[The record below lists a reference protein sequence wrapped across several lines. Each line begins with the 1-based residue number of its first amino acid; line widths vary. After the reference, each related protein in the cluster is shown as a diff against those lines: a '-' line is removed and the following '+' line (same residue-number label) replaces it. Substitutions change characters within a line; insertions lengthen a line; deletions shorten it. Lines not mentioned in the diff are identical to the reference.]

1 MNFMLLWVTLKLSKG
16 RSAIWRMCIAAT
28 IGGLYAVL
36 LFIPGYEFLQRTSLK
51 LCLSILIILIAF
63 DIRGFREFAKIF
75 MFFYIVTFIFG
86 GAAFGLYY
94 FFEDL
99 GLMKNGVFY
108 IKNYPIRILAISSL
122 IVIVSSRFLWSFI
135 QIRFSKEEL
144 LFDISISFGE
154 GKILTQALLDT
165 GNTLY
170 DPVSNSPVVVIEYAE
185 IRKVLP
191 CEVKAIFDHS
201 LEDDLENITQH
212 ISKSTW
218 IERFRLIPFTAL
230 GKTNG
235 MLIGF
240 KPDTVEVLM
249 GESWIET
256 SSVIIGVYNNRLSKT
271 ESYHAL
277 MNPEIIR

>member
-16 RSAIWRMCIAAT
+16 RSAIWRMCIAAA

-51 LCLSILIILIAF
+51 LCLSILIILIAY
-63 DIRGFREFAKIF
+63 DIRDFKEFVKIF
-75 MFFYIVTFIFG
+75 MFFYVVTFIFG

-99 GLMKNGVFY
+99 GVMKNGVFY
-108 IKNYPIRILAISSL
+108 IKNYPIRILAIASL
-122 IVIVSSRFLWSFI
+122 TMIISSRFLWSFI

-144 LFDISISFGE
+144 LFDISVSFGE

-170 DPVSNSPVVVIEYAE
+170 DPVSNFPVVVIEYAE

-212 ISKSTW
+212 ISKSSW

-256 SSVIIGVYNNRLSKT
+256 GSVIIGVYNNRLSKT